1 MTERGRMTGQ
11 QRTTWTLVLRLTVLL
26 TSVSSLVVLGGGS
39 ALWLIEGEQAGS
51 ISTPPAH
58 TIIKSAIKQ

>member
-39 ALWLIEGEQAGS
+39 ALWLIEGEQPGS